1 MLQSLIKTKQ
11 WTKVAF
17 GGWLLGV
24 VLLILLSSILEA
36 SGIENMQFYIGISMG
51 AGVGFAQW
59 RLLKKYMAMSIHWFC
74 FSVIGIGLPFLLFDF
89 VMDNNTAI
97 KLPLSV
103 AIGGILAGVLQFR
116 FLKGY
121 VTNASIWIYA
131 SALGWTLAALTTL
144 LINYTMQF
152 KVTGYMNLVLAL
164 LNLGLI
170 LAGGLVLGWS
180 TAWVIKRIKA

>member
-1 MLQSLIKTKQ
+1 MSQFLITTKK
-11 WTKVAF
+11 WIKATF
-17 GGWLLGV
+17 WGWLLGV
-24 VLLILLSSILEA
+24 VLLIFLSSILDA
-36 SGIENMQFYIGISMG
+36 LGIEHMQFYIGISMG

-59 RLLKKYMAMSIHWFC
+59 RLLKKYMAMSAQWCYFAML
-74 FSVIGIGLPFLLFDF
+74 GMGLPFLLFDF
-89 VMDNNTAI
+89 LLNYSSAF

-103 AIGGILAGVLQFR
+103 AIGGLLVGILQFR
-116 FLKGY
+116 FLKGSIA
-121 VTNASIWIYA
+121 NAAVWIYA
-131 SALGWTLAALTTL
+131 SVIGWTLAALTTL

-152 KVTGYMNLVLAL
+152 KVTGYLNLVLAL